1 MSQNR
6 LESLK
11 EFLKETPND
20 PFILYCIA
28 LEYEKIS
35 DTECVTQFN
44 ALLSNYPDYLPTYY
58 SFGKYLET
66 KNQLDEAE
74 DIFLKGLELA
84 KAKGELKTAGE
95 LQTAIDLL

>member
-6 LESLK
+6 LKSLK
-11 EFLKETPND
+11 EFLEETPND

-35 DTECVTQFN
+35 DTECVTQFE
-44 ALLSNYPDYLPTYY
+44 ALLQNHPNYLPTYY
-58 SFGKYLET
+58 SFGKYLEA
-66 KNQLDEAE
+66 KNKLDEAE
-74 DIFLKGLELA
+74 EIFSKGLALA
-84 KAKGELKTAGE
+84 KLQGELKTAGE